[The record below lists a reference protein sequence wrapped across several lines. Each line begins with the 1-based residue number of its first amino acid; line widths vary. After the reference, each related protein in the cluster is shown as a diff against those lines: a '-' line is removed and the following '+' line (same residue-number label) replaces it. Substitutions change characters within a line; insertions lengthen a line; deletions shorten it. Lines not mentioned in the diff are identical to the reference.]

1 MHPILGNLRRL
12 ALYLVAWIPLSV
24 LVVYLLTTAAGL
36 SWVEAAALG
45 FPLCLP
51 YAFVCLSSWYMC
63 RFSPPGR
70 HGAARI
76 LGSHL
81 VAGAIASGFWVAMAG
96 ALAAA
101 LTRMPAFAG
110 LNGRLAPAAGLLF
123 GLGILLYLMAVALHY
138 VLLAVEASRQA
149 EEREME
155 AQILARD
162 AELRA
167 LKAQV
172 NPHFLFNSLHSISAL
187 TSSDAAQAREMCVLL
202 GDFLRRT
209 LGLGEKAMI
218 PLSEEMAMLE
228 CYLGV
233 EKVRFGSRLDVK
245 EDLDPEALEGLVP
258 PLVLQ
263 PLVENAVVH
272 GISSLPEGGWIRLAV
287 SRQEENLMIVVEN
300 RFDLEAPRARR
311 NGVGLENVRRRMEA
325 CYGTQA
331 GMHVARDGDCF
342 RVALTLPL
350 IRKAGR
356 A

>member
-1 MHPILGNLRRL
+1 MHPILGNVRRL
-12 ALYLVAWIPLSV
+12 ALYLVAWIPLAA
-24 LVVYLLTTAAGL
+24 LVVYLLATAAGL
-36 SWVEAAALG
+36 SWGEAAAVG

-70 HGAARI
+70 HGVARI
-76 LGSHL
+76 LASHL
-81 VAGAIASGFWVAMAG
+81 VAGAVASGIWVAMASV
-96 ALAAA
+96 LAAA

-110 LNGRLAPAAGLLF
+110 LNGRLAQAMGLLF

-187 TSSDAAQAREMCVLL
+187 TISDAAMARQMCVLL

-233 EKVRFGSRLDVK
+233 EKVRFGSRLEVK
-245 EDLDPEALEGLVP
+245 EQLEPEALEGLVP

-272 GISSLPEGGWIRLAV
+272 GISSLPEGGWIRLAA
-287 SRQEENLMIVVEN
+287 SRQEETLRIVVEN
-300 RFDLEAPRARR
+300 RFDLEAPQARR
-311 NGVGLENVRRRMEA
+311 NGVGLENVRRRVEA
-325 CYGTQA
+325 CYGTRT
-331 GMHVARDGDCF
+331 GMDVGSEGDCF
-342 RVALTLPL
+342 RVTLTLPL

-356 A
+356 P